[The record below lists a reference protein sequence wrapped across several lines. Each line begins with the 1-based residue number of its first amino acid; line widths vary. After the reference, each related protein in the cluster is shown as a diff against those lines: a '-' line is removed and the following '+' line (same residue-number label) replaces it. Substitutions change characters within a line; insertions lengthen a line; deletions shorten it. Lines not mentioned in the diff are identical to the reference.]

1 MLQRYNNYKVTP
13 QCGENISEIEQNLF
27 TLSFQEIIF
36 VLGFENVL
44 INKLKNFILN
54 SNNYDFKKDFDP
66 NMAH

>member
-54 SNNYDFKKDFDP
+54 SNNYDFRKDFDP

>member
-27 TLSFQEIIF
+27 TLSFKEIIF

-54 SNNYDFKKDFDP
+54 SNNYDFRKDFDP

>member
-13 QCGENISEIEQNLF
+13 HCGENISEIEQNLF
-27 TLSFQEIIF
+27 TLSFKEIIF

-54 SNNYDFKKDFDP
+54 SNNYDFRKDFDP

>member
-27 TLSFQEIIF
+27 ILSFQEII
-36 VLGFENVL
+36 

-54 SNNYDFKKDFDP
+54 SNNYDFRKDFDP